1 MCQIISA
8 AVIIC
13 CQPHHLT
20 STSLFL
26 CLRHCHR
33 KITPPPRFG
42 QACKSIWVAPR
53 PPNEAD
59 TTTTANPAATNLSAH
74 HCASRDASIIA
85 AAIWGWGWG
94 GLNALLLNLA
104 PSRNEISST
113 SSCSFPSPSY
123 LHCFPVLF
131 SLFSLLLFRSHC
143 LRIYIRSVITLGPKH
158 ETETATAIS
167 WQEDHRIPLPPLSLL
182 LPPLIW
188 PVNIFTSILCRLCTY
203 LICPVPVVFFFPS
216 SPHLHLSI
224 FFRNFCP
231 RQKNHIS
238 SAAPHHHHLHLPI
251 SLSRL
256 PLLSHISS
264 GTFVHCHLCHF
275 PYLMYLLS
283 PVSATVFVILPRFYC
298 SLHCIVLHL
307 TTLFS
312 AIVVLRL
319 WFVSISVISAIPASL
334 PPLSSLNL
342 PYPLPLELSPA
353 PPLPSFLPHFYCPIY
368 FTASTSHH
376 LISFH
381 SASAAAVSV
390 IPLLHQTS
398 DFVYTA
404 ALYFTLSLTHHNCTS
419 NIIFYITKQ

>member
-1 MCQIISA
+1 MPLMYI
-8 AVIIC
+8 
-13 CQPHHLT
+13 PYL
-20 STSLFL
+20 
-26 CLRHCHR
+26 
-33 KITPPPRFG
+33 PR
-42 QACKSIWVAPR
+42 
-53 PPNEAD
+53 
-59 TTTTANPAATNLSAH
+59 
-74 HCASRDASIIA
+74 SR
-85 AAIWGWGWG
+85 
-94 GLNALLLNLA
+94 
-104 PSRNEISST
+104 
-113 SSCSFPSPSY
+113 C
-123 LHCFPVLF
+123 
-131 SLFSLLLFRSHC
+131 
-143 LRIYIRSVITLGPKH
+143 
-158 ETETATAIS
+158 
-167 WQEDHRIPLPPLSLL
+167 
-182 LPPLIW
+182 
-188 PVNIFTSILCRLCTY
+188 
-203 LICPVPVVFFFPS
+203 FFFPS